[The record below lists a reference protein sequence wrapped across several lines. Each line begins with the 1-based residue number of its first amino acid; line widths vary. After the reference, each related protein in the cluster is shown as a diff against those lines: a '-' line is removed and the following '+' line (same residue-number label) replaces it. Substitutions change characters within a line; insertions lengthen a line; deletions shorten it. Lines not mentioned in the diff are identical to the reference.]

1 MQKILMI
8 LAFLVFFYY
17 SANAGL
23 FGDDVDLA
31 DLSQL
36 SPDALETLKDT
47 EFNVFLTNVRHAG
60 AKVLENKAGND
71 LKESKLTLDA
81 KNLHLK
87 SAEADLKEAKATKDQ
102 GKIETAEKPLR
113 QAKKDYERAKM
124 LIKWKEKEVDVQIA
138 SVKKAKLAVELA
150 EAERDVA
157 RVSKLIEQNVASAP
171 KYKLTKFKA
180 TVDKKQKEYQKA
192 LNSETKKML
201 EAKNLRTEY
210 EKISKQ

>member
-1 MQKILMI
+1 MI

-47 EFNVFLTNVRHAG
+47 EFNVFLTKAKHAG
-60 AKVLENKAGND
+60 AKVLENKAGEN
-71 LKESKLTLDA
+71 LKTAKLTLDS

-87 SAEADLKEAKATKDQ
+87 SAEADLKEAKATQDQ
-102 GKIETAEKPLR
+102 GQIEAADKALSI
-113 QAKKDYERAKM
+113 AKEDYERAKM
-124 LIKWKEKEVDVQIA
+124 LIKWREKEVDVQIA
-138 SVKKAKLAVELA
+138 SVKKAKIAVEVA

-171 KYKLTKFKA
+171 KYKLSNFKA

-192 LNSETKKML
+192 LSTEIKEIA
-201 EAKNLRTEY
+201 EAKKLNAEY
-210 EKISKQ
+210 EKMSKQ

>member
-1 MQKILMI
+1 MRKILI
-8 LAFLVFFYY
+8 NLAVLVLFCY

-36 SPDALETLKDT
+36 SPDALETFKDT
-47 EFNVFLTNVRHAG
+47 EFNVFLTKVKHAG
-60 AKVLENKAGND
+60 AKVLENKAGEN
-71 LKESKLTLDA
+71 LKTSKLTLDS

-87 SAEADLKEAKATKDQ
+87 SAEADLKEAKATQDQ
-102 GKIETAEKPLR
+102 GQIEAANKVLR
-113 QAKKDYERAKM
+113 KAKEDYERAKM
-124 LIKWKEKEVDVQIA
+124 LIKWKEKEVDVQIV

-171 KYKLTKFKA
+171 KYKLTNFKA

-192 LNSETKKML
+192 LNAETKKML
-201 EAKNLRTEY
+201 EAKTLRTEY

>member
-1 MQKILMI
+1 MRKILIYLAI
-8 LAFLVFFYY
+8 LVLFYNG
-17 SANAGL
+17 ANAGL
-23 FGDDVDLA
+23 FRDDVDLA

-47 EFNVFLTNVRHAG
+47 EFNIFLTKVKHAG
-60 AKVLENKAGND
+60 AKVLENKAGDD
-71 LKESKLTLDA
+71 LKASKLTLDS

-102 GKIETAEKPLR
+102 RQIEAADKALR
-113 QAKKDYERAKM
+113 QAKEDFERAKM

-157 RVSKLIEQNVASAP
+157 RVSKLIEQNGTSTQ
-171 KYKLTKFKA
+171 KYNLSDFKA
-180 TVDKKQKEYQKA
+180 KVDKKNKEYQKA
-192 LNSETKKML
+192 LSTETKEIA
-201 EAKNLRTEY
+201 EAKKLKAGY

>member
-1 MQKILMI
+1 MI
-8 LAFLVFFYY
+8 LAFLVLFYS

-47 EFNVFLTNVRHAG
+47 EFNIFLTKVKHAG
-60 AKVLENKAGND
+60 AKVLENKAGDD
-71 LKESKLTLDA
+71 LKASKLPLDS

-102 GKIETAEKPLR
+102 RQIEAADKALR
-113 QAKKDYERAKM
+113 QAKEDFERAKM

-157 RVSKLIEQNVASAP
+157 RVSKLIVQNVVSAK
-171 KYKLTKFKA
+171 KYNLSNFKA
-180 TVDKKQKEYQKA
+180 KVDKKQKGYQKA
-192 LNSETKKML
+192 LRAETKAML

-210 EKISKQ
+210 EKTSKQ